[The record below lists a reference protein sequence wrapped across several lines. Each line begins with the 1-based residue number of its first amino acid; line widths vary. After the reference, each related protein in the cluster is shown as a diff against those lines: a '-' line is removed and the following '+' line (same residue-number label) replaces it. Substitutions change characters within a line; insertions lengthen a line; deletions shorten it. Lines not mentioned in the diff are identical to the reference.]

1 MDSVWSAEMEP
12 SCLTSSVLYL
22 VLDLIF
28 VSLAVARGGYNS
40 LEGLPTEKKRISDNL
55 TVLVC
60 TCSPQKPSG
69 QKAVNCSYQLSTLGQ

>member
-1 MDSVWSAEMEP
+1 MEP

-40 LEGLPTEKKRISDNL
+40 AEGLPTEKK
-55 TVLVC
+55 
-60 TCSPQKPSG
+60 KE
-69 QKAVNCSYQLSTLGQ
+69 

>member
-1 MDSVWSAEMEP
+1 MEP

-28 VSLAVARGGYNS
+28 VSLAVARGGHNS
-40 LEGLPTEKKRISDNL
+40 AEGLPTEKKKRISDNL
-55 TVLVC
+55 TVLVF